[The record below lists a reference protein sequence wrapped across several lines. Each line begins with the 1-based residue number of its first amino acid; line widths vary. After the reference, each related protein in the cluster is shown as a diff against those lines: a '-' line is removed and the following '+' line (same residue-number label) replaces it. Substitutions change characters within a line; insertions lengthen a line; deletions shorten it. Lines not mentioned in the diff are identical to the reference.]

1 MGIGKEVENLS
12 SDAQE
17 YVKRSID
24 GIKLHLV
31 EKLSLLLGDL
41 LCGFVVFMLL
51 FMAFLLLLGALVV
64 VALPYVGFWPAMSV
78 AAFLLLVTAV
88 VVYRWRVR
96 LFVDKAVARLAGLF
110 FREEA
115 SDE

>member
-12 SDAQE
+12 NDAQE

-31 EKLSLLLGDL
+31 ENLSLLLGDM

-51 FMAFLLLLGALVV
+51 FMALLLLLGALVV
-64 VALPYVGFWPAMSV
+64 VALPYVGFCPAVLLASM
-78 AAFLLLVTAV
+78 LLLVAAV
-88 VVYRWRVR
+88 VVYRLRVW
-96 LFVDKAVARLAGLF
+96 LFVDRLVARLAGLF

-115 SDE
+115 GDE